1 MKIFALLLGFF
12 FSISILQSQDP
23 VQSERVRQ
31 AKVNFFN
38 EKLELTPQETKL
50 FWPVY
55 NDYQSRKNRLTNEK
69 RNIMRFYVENGD
81 NMSEIEI
88 SETLDRYIEI
98 ESEVSELLNT
108 FNNKFKTILPESKV
122 IRIYIVEVQFRNY
135 LLKQLRNKSRD

>member
-1 MKIFALLLGFF
+1 MKIFALLLGVF
-12 FSISILQSQDP
+12 FSISILQSQEP